1 MEHKNAKLI
10 GETFTRRHPSANHEN
25 ETRTLRITGWGYWG
39 NHPIVECEVIQGRGD
54 RAMVYLEELPETL
67 RAKVGMN

>member
-1 MEHKNAKLI
+1 MEHYLAKLI
-10 GETFTRRHPSANHEN
+10 GETFTRRHPSYEN
-25 ETRTLRITGWGYWG
+25 ETRTLKITGWGSWG